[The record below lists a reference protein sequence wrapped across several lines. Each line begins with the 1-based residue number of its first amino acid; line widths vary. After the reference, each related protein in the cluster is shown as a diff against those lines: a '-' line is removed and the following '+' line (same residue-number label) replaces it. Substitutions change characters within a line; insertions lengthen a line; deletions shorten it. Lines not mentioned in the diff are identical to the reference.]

1 MDVPH
6 EDILINQANIQW
18 FQLVWFKNVAYVLC
32 FILSL
37 TLNLWGFSLLE
48 YQNKQFEDAV
58 LCSWILVLIIFFN
71 GGINLGFL
79 VPEFWLMTLAAEL

>member
-1 MDVPH
+1 MDVPY

-37 TLNLWGFSLLE
+37 MLNLWGFWLLE

-58 LCSWILVLIIFFN
+58 LCFWILVLIIFC
-71 GGINLGFL
+71 
-79 VPEFWLMTLAAEL
+79 